1 MSFTSTVAVTNSFKV
16 KDTNLVKT
24 VLTKLSFN
32 MYVNEKDNSLKG
44 YADED
49 IIDDTT
55 YVAIIEDEEEFAG
68 EPLSDYDKVKVF
80 SETLGNCD
88 EVDFTPN
95 VVSFETFI
103 QDQLLEGEC
112 LIIKYTGTESR
123 MAGVIDTWGGAT
135 IYTKKQVFY
144 TSIDREID
152 KFLTKI
158 AYEKY

>member
-1 MSFTSTVAVTNSFKV
+1 MSITSTVAVTNSFRV

-24 VLTKLSFN
+24 VMTKLSFD
-32 MYVNEKDNSLKG
+32 MYINWDENTLNG

-68 EPLSDYDKVKVF
+68 ESLSDYDKVKVF
-80 SETLGNCD
+80 SEVLGNYE

-95 VVSFETFI
+95 VVSFEKFI

-112 LIIKYTGTESR
+112 LIIKHTGTESR
-123 MAGVIDTWGGAT
+123 MAGVIDTWGGVT

-144 TSIDREID
+144 TSLDKEID
-152 KFLTKI
+152 KFLNQI
-158 AYEKY
+158 AYDK